1 MRCRNVKSRLNRYL
15 DGELSDQ
22 ERRAIERHVG
32 TCAACHEALERLR
45 AAEMALS
52 QLPAS
57 TDVPSGFAERAVAR
71 AARRREQ
78 RPLVAPFWQSFTP
91 AMRVAAAAMLMLG
104 LGLGALMGMDLLRG
118 SPTPSDVA
126 AADPAAVYGLDY
138 LSDAPGGSLADA
150 YITLASTNNGGG
162 Q

>member
-1 MRCRNVKSRLNRYL
+1 MRCRDVNSRLNRYL

-32 TCAACHEALERLR
+32 TCAACHEALERLHGAD
-45 AAEMALS
+45 AAVL
-52 QLPAS
+52 QLPEPP
-57 TDVPSGFAERAVAR
+57 DVPTGFAQRVIAR

-78 RPLVAPFWQSFTP
+78 RPLVAPFWQSFSP
-91 AMRVAAAAMLMLG
+91 AMRVAAAAMVMLG
-104 LGLGALMGMDLLRG
+104 LGIGVLMGLDLVRG
-118 SPTPSDVA
+118 PATPSDVA
-126 AADPAAVYGLDY
+126 AADLDAVYGFDY